1 MCEVTRDLTVGLTT
15 RLSSFL
21 GRNLRLKICHKEL
34 VRPGTRLRGGGGV
47 VRKAIVVKSKKDSQ
61 TTLPPSLVSC
71 DCVTLVSKF

>member
-1 MCEVTRDLTVGLTT
+1 MYEVTRDLTVGLTT

-34 VRPGTRLRGGGGV
+34 VRPGTRLRGGGLSE
-47 VRKAIVVKSKKDSQ
+47 KAIVVKSKKDSQ